1 MDVTKLFE
9 GDKVE
14 PLSDTRLDAMIEKA
28 VAYPQTSVPA
38 NENTQ
43 WFKRALAVAAVV
55 VIAVTISLQYM
66 PTMTSG
72 VVVDN
77 NSDAYDE
84 ISDLIIL
91 ETLNDLG

>member
-14 PLSDTRLDAMIEKA
+14 PLSDARLDAMIDKA
-28 VAYPQTSVPA
+28 VTYPQISIPA

-43 WFKRALAVAAVV
+43 WFKRALAVAAAV

-66 PTMTSG
+66 PNMTSG
-72 VVVDN
+72 VSTASSN
-77 NSDAYDE
+77 DAYDE
-84 ISDLIIL
+84 ISDLLIL
-91 ETLNDLG
+91 ETLNDLS